1 VTVALA
7 SSVQVRKTAVTVETI
22 HHEGGPVADR
32 PVRIAAALAVVRNP
46 FAGRYEP
53 DLLGFQT
60 DLRTLGTQLATD
72 LLDALGCAD
81 ARSADASL
89 GDAVEAYGKAAI
101 VGVAGELEHGAL
113 WHEAGGWAMRSVLEG
128 VLERPPAAIVPSAK
142 VVAAAGYRL
151 VVPVHHVH
159 AAYVRS
165 HFSGIEIGL
174 QDAPRPDEIVYAL
187 AMATGGRIHA
197 RAGGLQADQITGID
211 GNR

>member
-1 VTVALA
+1 VTVSLA

-72 LLDALGCAD
+72 LLDALGKP
-81 ARSADASL
+81 
-89 GDAVEAYGKAAI
+89 VEAYGKAAI

-165 HFSGIEIGL
+165 HFSSIEIGL

-197 RAGGLQADQITGID
+197 RAGGLRADEITGID

>member
-1 VTVALA
+1 VTISLA

-32 PVRIAAALAVVRNP
+32 PVRVAAALAVVRNP

-60 DLRTLGTQLATD
+60 DLRTLGTQLAGD
-72 LLDALGCAD
+72 LLAVLG
-81 ARSADASL
+81 
-89 GDAVEAYGKAAI
+89 GKTVEAYGKAAI

-165 HFSGIEIGL
+165 HFSGIEIGV

-197 RAGGLQADQITGID
+197 RAGGLRADEITGID

>member
-1 VTVALA
+1 MTVALA
-7 SSVQVRKTAVTVETI
+7 SSVQVRKIAVTVETI
-22 HHEGGPVADR
+22 YHEGGPVADR

-60 DLRTLGTQLATD
+60 DLRTLGTHLATE
-72 LLDALGCAD
+72 LLDVLGCAG
-81 ARSADASL
+81 ARSAGASL
-89 GDAVEAYGKAAI
+89 GDIEAYGKGAI

-113 WHEAGGWAMRSVLEG
+113 WHEAGGWAMRSVLDG
-128 VLERPPAAIVPSAK
+128 VLDRPPVAIVPSAK
-142 VVAAAGYRL
+142 VVASAGYRL

-165 HFSGIEIGL
+165 HFSGIEVGL
-174 QDAPRPDEIVYAL
+174 PDSPRPDEIGYAL
-187 AMATGGRIHA
+187 AMATGGRVHA
-197 RAGGLQADQITGID
+197 RAGGLAADEITGID

>member
-1 VTVALA
+1 VTVSLA

-72 LLDALGCAD
+72 LLGALG
-81 ARSADASL
+81 
-89 GDAVEAYGKAAI
+89 GEPVEAYGKAAI

-165 HFSGIEIGL
+165 HFSGIEVGV
-174 QDAPRPDEIVYAL
+174 QDAPRPDEIVYGL

-197 RAGGLQADQITGID
+197 RAGGLRADQITGID

>member
-1 VTVALA
+1 VTVSLA
-7 SSVQVRKTAVTVETI
+7 SSVQVRKTTVTVETI

-60 DLRTLGTQLATD
+60 DLRTLGTQLATN
-72 LLDALGCAD
+72 LLDALGD
-81 ARSADASL
+81 EP
-89 GDAVEAYGKAAI
+89 VEAYGKAAI
-101 VGVAGELEHGAL
+101 VGVGGELEHGAL

-128 VLERPPAAIVPSAK
+128 VLGRPPAAIVPSAK

-165 HFSGIEIGL
+165 HFSGIEVGV

-197 RAGGLQADQITGID
+197 RAGGLRADEITGID

>member
-1 VTVALA
+1 VTVSLA

-72 LLDALGCAD
+72 LLDALG
-81 ARSADASL
+81 RQP
-89 GDAVEAYGKAAI
+89 VEAYGKAAI

-165 HFSGIEIGL
+165 HFSGIEIGM

-197 RAGGLQADQITGID
+197 RSGGLRADQITGTD

>member
-1 VTVALA
+1 VTVSLA

-32 PVRIAAALAVVRNP
+32 PVRIAAARAVVRNP

-53 DLLGFQT
+53 DLLDFQT

-72 LLDALGCAD
+72 LLDALRGEP
-81 ARSADASL
+81 
-89 GDAVEAYGKAAI
+89 VEAYGKAAI

-165 HFSGIEIGL
+165 HFSGIEIGV

-197 RAGGLQADQITGID
+197 RAGGLRADQITGID

>member
-1 VTVALA
+1 VTVSLA

-22 HHEGGPVADR
+22 HHEGGPVAER

-72 LLDALGCAD
+72 LLDALGEP
-81 ARSADASL
+81 
-89 GDAVEAYGKAAI
+89 VEAYGKAAI

-113 WHEAGGWAMRSVLEG
+113 WHEAGGWAMRSVLES
-128 VLERPPAAIVPSAK
+128 VLGRPPAAIVPSAK

-151 VVPVHHVH
+151 LVPVHHVH

-165 HFSGIEIGL
+165 HFSGIEIGV

-197 RAGGLQADQITGID
+197 RAGGLRADEITGID

>member
-1 VTVALA
+1 MTVSLA

-72 LLDALGCAD
+72 LLEALGD
-81 ARSADASL
+81 EP
-89 GDAVEAYGKAAI
+89 VEAYGKAAI

-165 HFSGIEIGL
+165 HFSGIEIGV

-197 RAGGLQADQITGID
+197 RAGGLRSDQITGID

>member
-1 VTVALA
+1 VTLA
-7 SSVQVRKTAVTVETI
+7 ASVQVRKTAVTVETI
-22 HHEGGPVADR
+22 HHEGGPVAER

-72 LLDALGCAD
+72 LLDVLGKEP
-81 ARSADASL
+81 
-89 GDAVEAYGKAAI
+89 VEAYGKGAI

-113 WHEAGGWAMRSVLEG
+113 WHEAGGWAMRSVLDG
-128 VLERPPAAIVPSAK
+128 VLERPPVAIVPSAK
-142 VVAAAGYRL
+142 VVAGAGYRL
-151 VVPVHHVH
+151 VVPVHHVN

-165 HFSGIEIGL
+165 HFSGIEIGVL
-174 QDAPRPDEIVYAL
+174 DAPRPDEIVYAL

-197 RAGGLQADQITGID
+197 RAGGLRADEITGID

>member
-1 VTVALA
+1 VTVSLA

-22 HHEGGPVADR
+22 HHEGGPVAER

-60 DLRTLGTQLATD
+60 DLRTLGAQLATD
-72 LLDALGCAD
+72 LLGALRGEP
-81 ARSADASL
+81 
-89 GDAVEAYGKAAI
+89 VEAYGKAAI
-101 VGVAGELEHGAL
+101 VGIAGELEHGAL

-197 RAGGLQADQITGID
+197 RAGGLRADEITGTD

>member
-1 VTVALA
+1 VTVLLA

-53 DLLGFQT
+53 DLLGFQA

-72 LLDALGCAD
+72 LLGALG
-81 ARSADASL
+81 
-89 GDAVEAYGKAAI
+89 GEVVEAYGKAAI

-165 HFSGIEIGL
+165 HFSGIEIGV

-197 RAGGLQADQITGID
+197 RSGGLRADQITGID

>member
-1 VTVALA
+1 VTLA
-7 SSVQVRKTAVTVETI
+7 ASVQVRKTAVTVETI

-60 DLRTLGTQLATD
+60 DLRTLGTQLATN
-72 LLDALGCAD
+72 LLDALGD
-81 ARSADASL
+81 EP
-89 GDAVEAYGKAAI
+89 VEAYGKAAI
-101 VGVAGELEHGAL
+101 VGVGGELEHGAL

-128 VLERPPAAIVPSAK
+128 VLGRPPAAIVPSAK

-165 HFSGIEIGL
+165 HFSGIEIGV

-197 RAGGLQADQITGID
+197 RAGGLRADEITGID

>member
-1 VTVALA
+1 VPLA
-7 SSVQVRKTAVTVETI
+7 SSVQVRKSAVTVETI
-22 HHEGGPVADR
+22 HHEGGPPAER
-32 PVRIAAALAVVRNP
+32 PVRIGAALAVVHNP

-60 DLRTLGTQLATD
+60 DLRTLGTHLATN
-72 LLDALGCAD
+72 LLDALG
-81 ARSADASL
+81 
-89 GDAVEAYGKAAI
+89 GPVEAYGKGAI

-128 VLERPPAAIVPSAK
+128 VLDRPPAAIVPSAK
-142 VVAAAGYRL
+142 VVAATGYRL
-151 VVPVHHVH
+151 LVPVHHVH

-165 HFSGIEIGL
+165 HFSGIEVGL
-174 QDAPRPDEIVYAL
+174 QDAPRPEEIVYAL

-197 RAGGLQADQITGID
+197 RAGGLRADEITGTD

>member
-1 VTVALA
+1 MTVALA
-7 SSVQVRKTAVTVETI
+7 ASVQVRKSVVTVETI
-22 HHEGGPVADR
+22 HHEGGPVAER

-72 LLDALGCAD
+72 LLDVLGKEP
-81 ARSADASL
+81 
-89 GDAVEAYGKAAI
+89 VEAYGKGAI

-113 WHEAGGWAMRSVLEG
+113 WHEAGGWAMRSVLDG
-128 VLERPPAAIVPSAK
+128 VLERPPVAIVPSAK
-142 VVAAAGYRL
+142 VVAGAGYRL
-151 VVPVHHVH
+151 VVPVHHVN

-165 HFSGIEIGL
+165 HFSGIEIGVL
-174 QDAPRPDEIVYAL
+174 DAPRPDEIVYAL

-197 RAGGLQADQITGID
+197 RAGGLRADEITGID

>member
-1 VTVALA
+1 MTVSLA
-7 SSVQVRKTAVTVETI
+7 ESVQVRKTAVTVETI

-46 FAGRYEP
+46 FAGRYVP

-60 DLRTLGTQLATD
+60 DLRTLGTQLAGD
-72 LLDALGCAD
+72 LLDVLG
-81 ARSADASL
+81 
-89 GDAVEAYGKAAI
+89 GKTVEAYGKAAI

-165 HFSGIEIGL
+165 HFSGIEIGV

-197 RAGGLQADQITGID
+197 RAGGLRADEIAGID

>member
-1 VTVALA
+1 VTVPLA
-7 SSVQVRKTAVTVETI
+7 ASVQVRKTAVTVETI

-32 PVRIAAALAVVRNP
+32 PVQIAAALAVVRNP

-72 LLDALGCAD
+72 LLDALGKP
-81 ARSADASL
+81 
-89 GDAVEAYGKAAI
+89 VEAYGKAAI

-165 HFSGIEIGL
+165 HFGGIEIGL

-197 RAGGLQADQITGID
+197 RAGGLRADQITGID

>member
-1 VTVALA
+1 VTVSLA

-72 LLDALGCAD
+72 LLDALGKP
-81 ARSADASL
+81 
-89 GDAVEAYGKAAI
+89 VEAYGKAAI

-165 HFSGIEIGL
+165 HFSGIEIGV

-197 RAGGLQADQITGID
+197 RAGGLRADEITGID

>member
-1 VTVALA
+1 VTISLA

-32 PVRIAAALAVVRNP
+32 PVRVAAALAVVRNP

-72 LLDALGCAD
+72 LLDALG
-81 ARSADASL
+81 RQP
-89 GDAVEAYGKAAI
+89 VEAYGKAAI

-165 HFSGIEIGL
+165 HFSGIEIGM

-197 RAGGLQADQITGID
+197 RSGGLRADQITGTD

>member
-1 VTVALA
+1 VTVSLA

-60 DLRTLGTQLATD
+60 DLRTLGAQLATD
-72 LLDALGCAD
+72 LLDALG
-81 ARSADASL
+81 
-89 GDAVEAYGKAAI
+89 GEPIEAYGKAAI

-165 HFSGIEIGL
+165 HFSGIEIGV

-197 RAGGLQADQITGID
+197 RAGGLRADQITGID

>member
-1 VTVALA
+1 VTVSLA
-7 SSVQVRKTAVTVETI
+7 SSVQVRKTAITVETI

-72 LLDALGCAD
+72 LLEALGD
-81 ARSADASL
+81 EP
-89 GDAVEAYGKAAI
+89 VEAYGKAAI

-142 VVAAAGYRL
+142 VVASAGYRL

-165 HFSGIEIGL
+165 HFSGIEIGV

-197 RAGGLQADQITGID
+197 RAGGLRADQITGID

>member
-1 VTVALA
+1 VTVSLA
-7 SSVQVRKTAVTVETI
+7 SSVQVRKAAVTVETI

-53 DLLGFQT
+53 DLLDFQT
-60 DLRTLGTQLATD
+60 DLRTLGTQLATN
-72 LLDALGCAD
+72 LLDALGD
-81 ARSADASL
+81 EP
-89 GDAVEAYGKAAI
+89 VEAYGKAAI

-165 HFSGIEIGL
+165 HFSGIEIGV

-197 RAGGLQADQITGID
+197 RAGGLRADEITGID

>member
-1 VTVALA
+1 MTPGLRTALA

-22 HHEGGPVADR
+22 HHEGGPVAER

-72 LLDALGCAD
+72 LLDALRGEP
-81 ARSADASL
+81 
-89 GDAVEAYGKAAI
+89 VEAYGKAAI

-165 HFSGIEIGL
+165 HFSGIEVGL

-197 RAGGLQADQITGID
+197 RAGGLRADEITGID

>member
-1 VTVALA
+1 LRTALA
-7 SSVQVRKTAVTVETI
+7 STVQVRKTAVTVETI
-22 HHEGGPVADR
+22 HHEGGPVAEQ
-32 PVRIAAALAVVRNP
+32 PVRVAAALAVVRNP

-60 DLRTLGTQLATD
+60 DLRTLGAQLATD
-72 LLDALGCAD
+72 LLDALG
-81 ARSADASL
+81 
-89 GDAVEAYGKAAI
+89 GKAVEAYGKGAI

-142 VVAAAGYRL
+142 VVAAAGYRH

-165 HFSGIEIGL
+165 HFSGIEVGL

-197 RAGGLQADQITGID
+197 RAGGLSADEITGTD

>member
-1 VTVALA
+1 MTISLA

-22 HHEGGPVADR
+22 RHEGGPVADR
-32 PVRIAAALAVVRNP
+32 PVRITAALAVVRNP

-72 LLDALGCAD
+72 LLDVLGQEI
-81 ARSADASL
+81 
-89 GDAVEAYGKAAI
+89 EAYGKGAI

-151 VVPVHHVH
+151 LVPVLHVH

-197 RAGGLQADQITGID
+197 RAGGLRADQITGID